1 MVVIT
6 GTLRIQRKKGTL
18 SVAGYSSLRDI
29 LQVPLSDA
37 PTGTTGRVTGV
48 SSKLLNNIK
57 KMTGTTGTTGTFNI
71 KMRKIIINKKILLP
85 PDELHGNDRVE
96 KKTGSIV
103 LKMPVVLVVVVVTY
117 LLYYYIYRQA
127 LSFCLSFACRACR
140 TLIKSSA
147 YPCRASCPDRYLM
160 ESRRVSV
167 PAAHAEC
174 P

>member
-1 MVVIT
+1 MVLSA

-57 KMTGTTGTTGTFNI
+57 KMTGTTGTFNI

-96 KKTGSIV
+96 KK
-103 LKMPVVLVVVVVTY
+103 
-117 LLYYYIYRQA
+117 
-127 LSFCLSFACRACR
+127 
-140 TLIKSSA
+140 
-147 YPCRASCPDRYLM
+147 
-160 ESRRVSV
+160 
-167 PAAHAEC
+167 PAQ
-174 P
+174 